1 MQGAI
6 GQFIRDDSAQDIV
19 EYGYLAA
26 LVGLTGILVWGAI
39 VNLLGLRYTDY
50 NNDVQN
56 SWFPDPPPP

>member
-6 GQFIRDDSAQDIV
+6 RQFIRDDSAQDIV

-50 NNDVQN
+50 NNNVQN
-56 SWFPDPPPP
+56 VWFPDPPP